1 MDQVE
6 TVFRVTDVV
15 DEIFEAAEKSR
26 IFRDREKLLPDY
38 VPEALPHRDEEIKR
52 LALVLAPSLRGEKPN
67 NVFIYGLT
75 GTGKT
80 AVTRLVLR
88 KLVERASKK
97 GVRVV
102 PVYVNVRH
110 RDTPYRV
117 IADIAEGVGLRVPF
131 TGLSVGEVY
140 RRVVDRLNRRPRVY
154 IVVLDEIDFLVRKHG
169 DDLLYK
175 LTRINED
182 LSRSRVSLIG
192 ITNSTTLIDTLDPR
206 VKSSLGEEEIVFPPY
221 NAEQLRDILEER
233 SREAF
238 YPDVLDAEVIP
249 LCAALAARE
258 HGDARRAL
266 DLLRVAGE
274 IAERRGESIVT
285 KSHVLAARM
294 EIEKDRVA
302 EVVKT
307 LPLHGKLV
315 LAATTIVTM
324 GGRQRAT
331 TGEVYDEYR
340 RLVSEAALEE
350 VTFRRVSGIIAELDM
365 LGILRT
371 RTISRGRYGK
381 TRIIELA
388 ADPQA
393 IIGVLSNDLELEELR
408 ELLEERIIGSRN
420 RLR

>member
-1 MDQVE
+1 MS
-6 TVFRVTDVV
+6 RVID
-15 DEIFEAAEKSR
+15 DIFEAAVKSR
-26 IFRDREKLLPDY
+26 IFRNREKLLPDY
-38 VPEALPHRDEEIKR
+38 VPDVLPHRDEEIKR
-52 LALVLAPSLRGEKPN
+52 LAMVLAPSLRGEKPN

-88 KLVERASKK
+88 KLVEKSARADS
-97 GVRVV
+97 RVI

-117 IADIAEGVGLRVPF
+117 IADIAEGIGLRVPF

-140 RRVVDRLNRRPRVY
+140 RRVVNRLNRRPGVY
-154 IVVLDEIDFLVRKHG
+154 IVVLDEIDFLVRRHG

-192 ITNSTTLIDTLDPR
+192 ITNSTTLIDNLDPR

-221 NAEQLRDILEER
+221 NAEQLEDILRDR
-233 SREAF
+233 SRDAF
-238 YPDVLDAEVIP
+238 YPGVLDDDVIP

-274 IAERRGESIVT
+274 IAERSGDKIVT
-285 KSHVLAARM
+285 KRHVMTARM

-315 LAATTIVTM
+315 LAAAAIATL
-324 GGRQRAT
+324 GGRRRAT
-331 TGEVYDEYR
+331 TGDVYDGYR
-340 RLVSEAALEE
+340 RLVAEAQLEE

-393 IIGVLSNDLELEELR
+393 IIGVLSNDLDLEELR
-408 ELLEERIIGSRN
+408 GLLRERIVGKGDS
-420 RLR
+420 LR

>member
-1 MDQVE
+1 MWSRGVRGMS
-6 TVFRVTDVV
+6 RVID
-15 DEIFEAAEKSR
+15 DIFEAAVKSR
-26 IFRDREKLLPDY
+26 VFKNREKLLPDY
-38 VPEALPHRDEEIKR
+38 VPDVLPHRDDEIKR
-52 LALVLAPSLRGEKPN
+52 LAMVLAPSLRGEKPN

-88 KLVERASKK
+88 KLVEKS
-97 GVRVV
+97 VRSDNRVI

-117 IADIAEGVGLRVPF
+117 IADIAEGIGLRVPF

-140 RRVVDRLNRRPRVY
+140 RRVVNRLNRRPGVY
-154 IVVLDEIDFLVRKHG
+154 IVVLDEIDFLVRRHG

-192 ITNSTTLIDTLDPR
+192 ITNSTTLLDNLDPR

-221 NAEQLRDILEER
+221 NAEQLEDILRDR
-233 SREAF
+233 SKDAF
-238 YPDVLDAEVIP
+238 YPGVLNDDVIP

-274 IAERRGESIVT
+274 IAERNGDNAVT
-285 KSHVLAARM
+285 KSHVMAARM

-315 LAATTIVTM
+315 LAAATIATL
-324 GGRQRAT
+324 GGRRRAT
-331 TGEVYDEYR
+331 TGEVYDGYR
-340 RLVSEAALEE
+340 RLVAEAQLEE

-381 TRIIELA
+381 TRIIVLA

-393 IIGVLSNDLELEELR
+393 IIGVLSNDLDLEELR
-408 ELLEERIIGSRN
+408 EMLRERIVGKSD

>member
-1 MDQVE
+1 MWSRGVQGMS
-6 TVFRVTDVV
+6 RVID
-15 DEIFEAAEKSR
+15 DIFEAAVKSR
-26 IFRDREKLLPDY
+26 IFRNREKLLPDY
-38 VPEALPHRDEEIKR
+38 VPDVLPHRDEEIKR
-52 LALVLAPSLRGEKPN
+52 LAMVLAPSLRGEKPN

-88 KLVERASKK
+88 KLVEKSARADS
-97 GVRVV
+97 RVI

-117 IADIAEGVGLRVPF
+117 IADIAEGIGLRVPF

-140 RRVVDRLNRRPRVY
+140 RRVVNRLNRRPGVY
-154 IVVLDEIDFLVRKHG
+154 IVVLDEIDFLVRRHG

-192 ITNSTTLIDTLDPR
+192 ITNSTTLIDNLDPR

-221 NAEQLRDILEER
+221 NAEQLEDILRDR
-233 SREAF
+233 SRDAF
-238 YPDVLDAEVIP
+238 YPGVLDDDVIP

-274 IAERRGESIVT
+274 IAERSGDKIVT
-285 KSHVLAARM
+285 KRHVMTARM

-315 LAATTIVTM
+315 LAAAAIATL
-324 GGRQRAT
+324 GGRRRAT
-331 TGEVYDEYR
+331 TGDVYDGYR
-340 RLVSEAALEE
+340 RLVAEAQLEE

-393 IIGVLSNDLELEELR
+393 IIGVLSNDLDLEELR
-408 ELLEERIIGSRN
+408 GLLRERIVGKGDS
-420 RLR
+420 LR